1 MKQISATELAREFCN
16 ARNSTCETPA
26 RQLGFLEL
34 SSSMRSCRTQNGGCP
49 TEEVRKSLEHRVWEL
64 GEAGEMH
71 ESCEAVCRL
80 EQEVGKGGLI
90 QINFV
95 TGGAMGSIIRLSC
108 FY

>member
-16 ARNSTCETPA
+16 ARSSTCETPA

-34 SSSMRSCRTQNGGCP
+34 SSSMRSCRSQNGGCP
-49 TEEVRKSLEHRVWEL
+49 TEEAQTSLEHRVWEL

-71 ESCEAVCRL
+71 ESCEAVYRL
-80 EQEVGKGGLI
+80 EQQVGKGGLS
-90 QINFV
+90 QTNFV
-95 TGGAMGSIIRLSC
+95 TGTATGSIIRLSC

>member
-49 TEEVRKSLEHRVWEL
+49 TEEAQTSLEHRVWEL
-64 GEAGEMH
+64 GEAGD
-71 ESCEAVCRL
+71 SCEAVCRL
-80 EQEVGKGGLI
+80 EQEVGKGGLS
-90 QINFV
+90 QTNCV
-95 TGGAMGSIIRLSC
+95 TGDAMGSIIRLSC
-108 FY
+108 SY